1 MQRRLQRAVLII
13 AILVSATGAAFLM
26 VMLRPEPPTR
36 DVPDLAVLVDVVVL
50 ERSPAEILVRSQGT
64 VRPRTETTLSAEV
77 SGAIIEVSAN
87 FVAGGVF
94 DADEVL
100 LRIDPTDYLA
110 AVEQFDALV
119 KQRQIEY
126 DGAARLRTQG
136 FRAEA
141 EFAAAE
147 AALAAAR
154 SDLKRARRNLE
165 RTEIRVPYAGIV
177 RSKDADIGQFV
188 NPGTR
193 LGVTFATDYAE
204 VRLPLTDQ
212 DLAFV
217 DLPEARDLASGSAP
231 VGSSV
236 VLSALR
242 EGVRREWASRIVRS
256 ESVVDESSRVS
267 YAVVRVDDP
276 YAFES
281 DRTPL
286 PVGTFV
292 VAGIEGRSPG
302 ELIRVPRSVVR
313 GSNNLVFVDD
323 DNRLRIR
330 EVDIFR
336 FDARYAYLRDMA
348 LEGERVVLTSL
359 ENPINGM
366 RVRTTLDMADAA
378 SGDGTD
384 PKLAAKDGEP

>member
-13 AILVSATGAAFLM
+13 AILVSAAGASFLL
-26 VMLRPEPPTR
+26 VSLRPEPPIR
-36 DVPDLAVLVDVVVL
+36 DLPDLALLVEVTVL
-50 ERSPAEILVRSQGT
+50 EKSTADILVRSQGT

-77 SGAIIEVSAN
+77 SGAIIEVSPN
-87 FVAGGVF
+87 FVPGGVIRS
-94 DADEVL
+94 DEVL
-100 LRIDPTDYLA
+100 LRIDPTDYVA

-141 EFAAAE
+141 ELAAAE

-217 DLPEARDLASGSAP
+217 DLPDARDLAAGNAPEGSK
-231 VGSSV
+231 V

-242 EGVRREWASRIVRS
+242 EGVRREWASRIVRT
-256 ESVVDESSRVS
+256 EGVVDESSRVS
-267 YAVVRVDDP
+267 YAVARVDDP
-276 YAFES
+276 YAFASERS
-281 DRTPL
+281 PL

-292 VAGIEGRSPG
+292 VAEIEGRSAG

-313 GSNNLVFVDD
+313 GSNSLVFVDD
-323 DNRLRIR
+323 ENRLRIR

-336 FDARYAYLRDMA
+336 FDARHAYLSDTA

-366 RVRTTLDMADAA
+366 RVRTTLDLAEDG
-378 SGDGTD
+378 SGEAED
-384 PKLAAKDGEP
+384 PRLAATDGEP

>member
-384 PKLAAKDGEP
+384 SKLAAKDGEP